1 VRAFRSPHIRAATMG
16 LSLVAALT
24 AACGSGGGADAA
36 AGPVTVVASTNVW
49 GNVAQAVAGDAIE
62 VTSIITEPSA
72 DPHSFET
79 SPADAAA
86 ISDASLVVYNGG
98 GYDSFIDDVL
108 GSQAGERRVVNAV
121 DLFETEAHAGE
132 TETGAHTGDGE
143 SADRPAPTGEASD
156 EHGHGGSN
164 EHVWYDMHTV
174 DAVADAIAAQLGQLD
189 PDNATIYQANADAF
203 SGRLEPITTITDTIA
218 ATHRDA
224 PVAQTEPIAH
234 YLLTESALADTTPE
248 GFLSAVENG
257 NDPAAADIAALR
269 ELLAGKRVEAL
280 VYNVQTQDEVSQ
292 DARATAEANGIPV
305 VEVSETL
312 PAGLD
317 FIQWQTRTA
326 ESLAAALR

>member
-1 VRAFRSPHIRAATMG
+1 MRAFRSPHLPAAAVG

-24 AACGSGGGADAA
+24 AACGSGTDAA
-36 AGPVTVVASTNVW
+36 AGPVTVVASTDVW
-49 GNVAQAVAGDAIE
+49 GSVAQAVAGEEIE

-79 SPADAAA
+79 SPSDAAA

-108 GSQAGERRVVNAV
+108 GSQAGEGERRTVNAV
-121 DLFETEAHAGE
+121 ELLETEAHPDEA
-132 TETGAHTGDGE
+132 AN
-143 SADRPAPTGEASD
+143 ADRPAPTDGEAD
-156 EHGHGGSN
+156 EHGHGETN

-174 DAVADAIAAQLGQLD
+174 DAVAHAIAGQLGQLD
-189 PDNATIYQANADAF
+189 PDNATTYQANADVF
-203 SGRLEPITTITDTIA
+203 SGQLGQVTTITDTIA

-234 YLLTESALADTTPE
+234 YLLAESGLADTTPA

-269 ELLAGKRVEAL
+269 ELLADKRVEAL
-280 VYNVQTQDEVSQ
+280 MFNVQTQDEVTQ

-305 VEVSETL
+305 VEVTETL
-312 PAGLD
+312 PEGLD
-317 FIQWQTRTA
+317 FIGWQTRTA
-326 ESLAAALR
+326 EALAAALR

>member
-1 VRAFRSPHIRAATMG
+1 MRAFRSPRLPAAAVG
-16 LSLVAALT
+16 LSLVAAFT
-24 AACGSGGGADAA
+24 AACGSGTDAA
-36 AGPVTVVASTNVW
+36 ASPVTVVASTDVW
-49 GNVAQAVAGDAIE
+49 GSVAQAVAGEEIE

-79 SPADAAA
+79 SPSDAAA

-108 GSQAGERRVVNAV
+108 GSQAGEGDQRTVNAV
-121 DLFETEAHAGE
+121 ELLETEAHPDEADNPDQLAV
-132 TETGAHTGDGE
+132 GA
-143 SADRPAPTGEASD
+143 EAD
-156 EHGHGGSN
+156 EHGHGESN

-174 DAVADAIAAQLGQLD
+174 DAVAHAIAGQLGQLD
-189 PDNATIYQANADAF
+189 PDNATTYQANADVF
-203 SGRLEPITTITDTIA
+203 SGQLGQVTTITDSIA
-218 ATHRDA
+218 ATHPGA

-234 YLLTESALADTTPE
+234 YLLAESGLADATPE

-257 NDPAAADIAALR
+257 NDPAAADVAALR

-280 VYNVQTQDEVSQ
+280 VFNVQTQDEVTQ

-317 FIQWQTRTA
+317 FIGWQTRTA
-326 ESLAAALR
+326 EALAAALR